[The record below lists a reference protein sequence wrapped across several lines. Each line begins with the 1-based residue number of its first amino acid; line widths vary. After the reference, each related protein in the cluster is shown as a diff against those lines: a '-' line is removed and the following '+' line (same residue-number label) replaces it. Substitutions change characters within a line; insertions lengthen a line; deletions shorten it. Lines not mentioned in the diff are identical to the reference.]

1 MNELVTAL
9 GVAIVVF
16 AATNVDD
23 ILLLA
28 AFFADPEL
36 SPRQVVAGQFLGM
49 LVLVAASAVCAL
61 FAVVIP
67 AGWIGLLGLAPLGLG
82 VFGLVRRE
90 RADADSPL
98 AKRTAS
104 RRSVWLAV
112 AGVTIANGGDNLGVY
127 IPMFSNER
135 RLLVVYIVVFAVLTA
150 VWCVVG
156 HYLVN
161 NPLVGKRLARYGQA
175 ALPFVLIALGL
186 WILADA
192 RALIW
197 PEAAE

>member
-9 GVAIVVF
+9 GVAVVVF

-28 AFFADPEL
+28 AFFADPGL

-49 LVLVAASAVCAL
+49 SVLVAASAVCAL

-67 AGWIGLLGLAPLGLG
+67 AGWIGLLGVVPLALG
-82 VFGLVRRE
+82 VYGLLRRTGGDG
-90 RADADSPL
+90 DAAPN
-98 AKRTAS
+98 AQGAS
-104 RRSVWLAV
+104 GGSSRWLGV

-127 IPMFSNER
+127 IPMFSSGR
-135 RLLVVYIVVFAVLTA
+135 RLLGLYVAVFAVLTA
-150 VWCVVG
+150 VCCLLG

-161 NPLVGKRLARYGQA
+161 NPVVGKQLARYGQA
-175 ALPFVLIALGL
+175 ALPFVLIALGS

-197 PEAAE
+197 PEAR

>member
-1 MNELVTAL
+1 MNELVTGL
-9 GVAIVVF
+9 GVAVVVF

-28 AFFADPEL
+28 AFFADPDL

-82 VFGLVRRE
+82 VHGLLRRRGGHGNSTPKAE
-90 RADADSPL
+90 STPGGR
-98 AKRTAS
+98 S
-104 RRSVWLAV
+104 RWLAV

-127 IPMFSNER
+127 IPMFSNAR
-135 RLLVVYIVVFAVLTA
+135 RLLALYVVVFAVLTA
-150 VWCVVG
+150 VWCLIG

-161 NPLVGKRLARYGQA
+161 NPLVGKKLARHGQA

-197 PEAAE
+197 PGER